1 MTIPYPA
8 SIRRD
13 RGQSLVEFA
22 LVMPLALLIVLGLVE
37 VGYALLDQQIVTK
50 ITREGSNLISRDT
63 TLQAAGAAVTSMSSR
78 PVNFSTTSK
87 MIFSVIKKGAISGTA
102 NYDQLALYQRYEV
115 GNGSGTSRL
124 TMRGGGSFGGA
135 PDYTAVNADT
145 NSGLQITNLDPNLI
159 SARGGMIY
167 VTEVFSR
174 HPLIT
179 PLDRLGIVVPQ
190 TLYSIAYF

>member
-13 RGQSLVEFA
+13 RGQSLVEMA

-78 PVNFSTTSK
+78 PVNFSTSSK
-87 MIFSVIKKGAISGTA
+87 MIFSVIKKGSTSGTA
-102 NYDQLALYQRYEV
+102 NYDQLVLYQRYEV

-124 TMRGGGSFGGA
+124 TTRGGGSFGAA
-135 PDYTAVNADT
+135 PDYTAANSDS

-159 SARGGMIY
+159 AARGGMIY

-179 PLDRLGIVVPQ
+179 PLDRFGITVPQ